1 MTDTLETTTAP
12 RPNFDLPPRFIHIF
26 EDADGVSHMQE
37 LDIAIDAG
45 PAPVVSLVAR
55 TYAPSKVDWH
65 VAPARQFVLN
75 LSGELEAEV
84 ADGTRRRI
92 GPGEL
97 VYLED
102 VAGKG
107 HVTRLLGPVTCIFMR
122 VDDGFDAVAWA
133 RAGGA

>member
-1 MTDTLETTTAP
+1 M
-12 RPNFDLPPRFIHIF
+12 
-26 EDADGVSHMQE
+26 
-37 LDIAIDAG
+37 
-45 PAPVVSLVAR
+45 SLVAR

-75 LSGELEAEV
+75 LTGELEAEV
-84 ADGTRRRI
+84 SDGQRRRI

-122 VDDGFDAVAWA
+122 VADGFDAVAWA
-133 RAGGA
+133 KGQGS